1 MLFESPNLRVSSE
14 REKKKQIPSP
24 KVKLRTHILTWD
36 PLKYERALAIALRC
50 SVIARINVTVHP
62 WQRWMDLSH

>member
-1 MLFESPNLRVSSE
+1 MLFESPNLRVSFE
-14 REKKKQIPSP
+14 REKKTNS
-24 KVKLRTHILTWD
+24 LTQGKTQD
-36 PLKYERALAIALRC
+36 TYINTGPTEIRALAIALRC